1 MGNIGTG
8 EWIVIGLSLL
18 IGLFFVLGNWFNNQ
32 RADNAMHWLR
42 QGLSEYGALKSSR
55 FNAPTS
61 KGIAF
66 QIVPSA
72 SCPYQRIQ
80 GILILER
87 RENLPLWIFQR
98 MRGKRDIL
106 QMTSDLHDAPNID
119 LHISQKSFLP
129 KGTNRQAGSE
139 NTPNEIIPVEGSS
152 FFITENE
159 PPSPVEQVSQLI
171 SRLPVNILDLA
182 IHRKSPHLTFQIHLS
197 AVLPSDPQSFFQS
210 LQKGIEQA

>member
-32 RADNAMHWLR
+32 RADNAMRWLR
-42 QGLSEYGALKSSR
+42 QGLSDYGALKSSR

-72 SCPYQRIQ
+72 SCPYQHIQ

-98 MRGKRDIL
+98 IRGKRDVL
-106 QMTSDLHDAPNID
+106 QVTADLQDAPNMD
-119 LHISQKSFLP
+119 LRLSQKSFLP
-129 KGTNRQAGSE
+129 KVSTGKAGNE
-139 NTPNEIIPVEGSS
+139 NNSNEIIPIGGTS
-152 FFITENE
+152 FFVSENE
-159 PPSPVEQVSQLI
+159 PPIPVEQI
-171 SRLPVNILDLA
+171 SRLISQLPAAIVDLA
-182 IHRKSPHLTFQIHLS
+182 IHLKSPQVIFQAHLS
-197 AVLPSDPQSFFQS
+197 SLLSTDPRAFFET
-210 LQKGIEQA
+210 LKKGIDLM